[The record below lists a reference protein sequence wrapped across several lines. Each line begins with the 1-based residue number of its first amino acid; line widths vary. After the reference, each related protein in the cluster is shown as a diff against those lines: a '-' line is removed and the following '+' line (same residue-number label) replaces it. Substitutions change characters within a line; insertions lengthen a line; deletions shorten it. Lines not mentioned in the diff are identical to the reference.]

1 MKVIGTSV
9 TRLDAVKKVTG
20 TAQFADDIQ
29 FTRPL
34 YCAVKRSPYAHAKI
48 LKIDTSKAEAL
59 PGVRAVI
66 TGEAYAKRSGLYLE
80 DKNFL
85 AVGTAKFI
93 GEGVAAVAA
102 ESEELAHEAA
112 ELIEV
117 EYEELP
123 AVFDALDGMK
133 KDAPLI
139 HPDLHT
145 YKVAPI
151 FYPQKGTNISHH
163 YHLVKGNTDEAF
175 KNADYTFENNFY
187 IPHVHH
193 VPIETHCCTAQ
204 YTADG
209 DLTIWAACQSPF
221 AVRRALAETFDF
233 PLNKIRVI
241 SRAVGGGFGCK
252 AGTTL
257 EGIVIPLAKMCVGRP
272 VKLCFSRED
281 EFRYAYV
288 RQGLHINLKT
298 AVNKDGKI
306 IGLINTMAWDGGA
319 YTEYGVNITKA
330 AGWASAGPYDIDNVT
345 TDSYCVYTNHPVGG
359 PYRGFGMSEMHFG
372 LEQNMDMVAEAIGIS
387 PLEIRRINGIRDG
400 GLAAT
405 CQTIEVSGY
414 HECLERA
421 AELIDYEKPCE
432 KPADPHL
439 VRGKGIASAWKAPS
453 MPTDCAA
460 SVIIRMN
467 EDGTFILTCSCH
479 DMGQGSDTTMA
490 MMAAEILSVDP
501 SKIKVHTGDTDLT
514 PYDWQ
519 TVASRATYCSGNA
532 TILAA
537 KDLKDKIL
545 EMAQFKLG
553 TWKKDL
559 DIVDGYVVRKYHP
572 EVREPISTFALGLTL
587 EDGSGIGGPAIGV
600 GSFVVPNN
608 IAADKKTGLSPKPV
622 AFWTIGSIGAE
633 VEVNTETGV
642 IKVLKMS
649 SVFDAGKVINPQMY
663 EGQAEGAL
671 TQAIGTALWEEL
683 KLKDGKVLNPSFVDY
698 KIPTADDIPE
708 IMIDYVEKAEPTAP
722 WGARG
727 IGEITMAPVAP
738 AVANAVYQATGCRFM
753 RMPMTPDVVLAAL
766 REKKAKEQK

>member
-20 TAQFADDIQ
+20 TAQFTDDLQ
-29 FTRPL
+29 FSRPL
-34 YCAVKRSPYAHAKI
+34 YCGVKRSPYAHARI
-48 LKIDTSKAEAL
+48 LSIDTSKAEKL

-66 TGEAYAKRSGLYLE
+66 TGSAYAKRCGLYLE

-102 ESEELAHEAA
+102 ETKEIAREAC

-133 KDAPLI
+133 PDAPLI

-163 YHLVKGNTDEAF
+163 YHLTKGNTDEAF
-175 KNADYTFENNFY
+175 KKADYTFEHDFY

-193 VPIETHCCTAQ
+193 VPIENHCCVAQ

-209 DLTIWAACQSPF
+209 ELTVWAACQSPF
-221 AVRRALAETFDF
+221 AVRLALAEAFDF

-241 SRAVGGGFGCK
+241 SNAVGGGFGCK

-272 VKLCFSRED
+272 VKLCFTRED

-306 IGLINTMAWDGGA
+306 TGLINTMAWDGGA
-319 YTEYGVNITKA
+319 YTEYGVNIVKA

-372 LEQNMDMVAEAIGIS
+372 LEQNMDMVAHDIGID

-405 CQTIEVSGY
+405 NQVIEVSGY
-414 HECLERA
+414 QECLERA
-421 AELIDYEKPCE
+421 AALIEYDKPCE
-432 KPADPHL
+432 QPADPHL

-453 MPTDCAA
+453 MPTDCAS

-479 DMGQGSDTTMA
+479 DMGQGSDTVMA

-514 PYDWQ
+514 PYEWQ
-519 TVASRATYCSGNA
+519 TVASRSTYCAGNA
-532 TILAA
+532 TVLAA

-545 EMAQFKLG
+545 DMAQIKLG

-559 DIVDGYVVRKYHP
+559 DIEDGYVVRKFHP
-572 EVREPISTFALGLTL
+572 EVREPISTFALGLSL

-600 GSFVVPNN
+600 GSYVVPNN

-633 VEVNTETGV
+633 VEVNTETGH
-642 IKVLKMS
+642 IKVLQLS
-649 SVFDAGKVINPQMY
+649 SVFDAGKVVNPQMY
-663 EGQAEGAL
+663 EGQAEGAAI
-671 TQAIGTALWEEL
+671 QALGTALWEEL
-683 KLKDGKVLNPSFVDY
+683 KLKDGVVLNPSFVDY
-698 KIPTADDIPE
+698 KIPTAADMPE
-708 IMIDYVEKAEPTAP
+708 LKIEYVEKAEPTGP

-738 AVANAVYQATGCRFM
+738 AIANAVCNATGCRFL

-766 REKKAKEQK
+766 HEKEKAQK